1 MANFFY
7 ITVDTVGPAN
17 PTASIENGAQ
27 YTTKQLVNIAIGTT
41 DASTVGYQMKVWGDV
56 DKTYDPDIQDTEA
69 ASNWISYT
77 PTKQIKLTAGD
88 ADKNISI
95 KIRDDVLNESAVA
108 TDGIKLSATLPNVT
122 TVASDVRVSK
132 KATKDAYTFT
142 FSADKPFVEYAVKV
156 VANASSAQ
164 NTGTTIPT
172 TNGSI
177 NTSGTAGNYDTS
189 VTPINVTIKTSD
201 LLLAS
206 TGDGQKGIK
215 VFVKDAAGNWSA

>member
-17 PTASIENGAQ
+17 PTASIESGAQ
-27 YTTKQLVNIAIGTT
+27 YTTKQLVNVSIGTT
-41 DASTVGYQMKVWGDV
+41 DASTVGYQMKIWGDV
-56 DKTYDPDIQDTEA
+56 DKANDPDIQDTEA
-69 ASNWISYT
+69 TSNWISYT
-77 PTKQIKLTAGD
+77 PTKQIKLTPGD
-88 ADKNISI
+88 ATKVVNIRL
-95 KIRDDVLNESAVA
+95 RDDVLNESAVA
-108 TDGIKLSATLPNVT
+108 TDDIKLSATLPNVT
-122 TVASDVRVSK
+122 SVASDVRVSK
-132 KATKDAYTFT
+132 KTTKDGYTFT

-172 TNGSI
+172 TNGSV

-189 VTPINVTIKTSD
+189 TTPISVTIKTLD

-206 TGDGQKGIK
+206 TGDGPKGIR